1 MESIRVLI
9 IERDQKIL
17 DKILINLRNIHFIE
31 IIGLAQDV
39 EEGINILNK
48 KCVDVVVV
56 SYLLLENQVLEKYYS
71 FISNNIRLKKII
83 LSLIE
88 INDLNYNV
96 FKIESSNI
104 ILNNDLDL
112 IPDILRKVYKACY
125 YNPTILEKVRLEFSR
140 LKKLEEEIEA
150 KRIESLLTPTEIM
163 ILKLVEQGLTQS
175 DIAKELVI
183 SVRTVKNHVN
193 NILRKMN
200 EKSSREA
207 ASKAKVIGVI

>member
-1 MESIRVLI
+1 MENIRVLI
-9 IERDQKIL
+9 IERDQNIL
-17 DKILINLRNIHFIE
+17 NKILIILKNIHFIE
-31 IIGLAQDV
+31 IVGLAQDV

-48 KCVDVVVV
+48 KPVDVVVV
-56 SYLLLENQVLEKYYS
+56 SYLLLENEVLEKYYS

-88 INDLNYNV
+88 MNDLNYNV

-104 ILNNDLDL
+104 ILNNDIDL
-112 IPDILRKVYKACY
+112 IPDILCKVYKASY
-125 YNPTILEKVRLEFSR
+125 YSPTILEKVREEFSR
-140 LKKLEEEIEA
+140 LKKLEEEMEA
-150 KRIESLLTPTEIM
+150 KRIESLLTPTEII
-163 ILKLVEQGLTQS
+163 ILKLIEQGLTQS
-175 DIAKELVI
+175 EIAKELVI

-207 ASKAKVIGVI
+207 ASKAKAIGVI